1 MVKSIFSAAVAA
13 LALSAGTSAQLFPRN
28 ATTPAVGPTGTAIS
42 SSSSSSTGIVTTSS
56 TNGTTS
62 TSSTS
67 TSTSSAA
74 PASDPTFCPA
84 LSGEIYAGPLDVSY
98 SISCDQSYGGVTFII
113 NLSKRQSPTSLQD
126 CLNVC
131 SANTQCV
138 AAAYDTNN
146 PSCTYYSSLGSAF
159 TANGIEFATVS
170 QRGNSNSTSSS
181 TSSAPYPTGNT
192 TTPAGTGAP
201 TGIITTSSSSSVA
214 TTSSSSSSS
223 SSATPSGLP
232 NDIFCPT
239 LDGSIY
245 VDGFGIQFL
254 IQCGINHF
262 GIIIDVIIAKRQ
274 AGAVTSLGDCLDQ
287 CAATTGC
294 VGTAFNFA
302 QGTCTLFSEIGA
314 AYEDADVDFAVV
326 IAPAATATPGQTL
339 TSTLYSTTV
348 QTISSCAPTVTDCPL
363 AGGEVV
369 VTEVIPV
376 SSTEYICPTITSFP
390 ASPVACTACPYGP
403 STVKVYSTTVDTIYS
418 CAPTVTDCPYAG
430 GKSTAGAGVV
440 TTTVTTCPAGQ
451 TLTTGGV
458 TTVLTA
464 PSVITS
470 TVTAKA
476 TVTST
481 SGIYTITS
489 TGVTA
494 VATTVINYPNPTAS
508 VYASSSIAT
517 ITGAVVTQIS
527 DGQIQATATGA
538 TKAPTTTSGVAIYT
552 GAANSVGA
560 GAGMAAVAA
569 VAAFLL

>member
-28 ATTPAVGPTGTAIS
+28 ATTPIGPTGTAIS
-42 SSSSSSTGIVTTSS
+42 TSSSTGVVTTSS

-74 PASDPTFCPA
+74 PTASDPTFCPA
-84 LSGEIYAGPLDVSY
+84 LNGELYAGPLDVTY
-98 SISCDQSYGGVTFII
+98 SIACDQSYGGVTFTI
-113 NLSKRQSPTSLQD
+113 NISKRQSPTSLQD
-126 CLNVC
+126 CLNTC
-131 SANTQCV
+131 SADTECV
-138 AAAYDTNN
+138 ATAYDTNN

-170 QRGNSNSTSSS
+170 HRGANTNTTSSS

-214 TTSSSSSSS
+214 TTSSSSSAAPTS
-223 SSATPSGLP
+223 SGLP

-245 VDGFGIQFL
+245 IDGFGIQFL

-262 GIIIDVIIAKRQ
+262 GIIIDVVIAKRQ

-294 VGTAFNFA
+294 VGTGFNFA

-326 IAPAATATPGQTL
+326 IAPAATATPGETL

-363 AGGEVV
+363 SGGEVV

-403 STVKVYSTTVDTIYS
+403 STVTCYSTTVDTIYS

-430 GKSTAGAGVV
+430 GKSTAGPVV

-451 TLTTGGV
+451 TLTNGGT

-470 TVTAKA
+470 TVTAQA

-489 TGVTA
+489 TGVSA
-494 VATTVINYPNPTAS
+494 VATSVINYPKPTAS

-517 ITGAVVTQIS
+517 VTGAVVTQIS
-527 DGQIQATATGA
+527 DGQIQATATGATGA